1 MAFLYAS
8 SRTWRRIVD
17 GTARHKGLMLAF
29 AATCVAV
36 PYVLGDQVMAA
47 TSENA
52 ARKEGELERKLR
64 SQAGR
69 DAQVGAACC
78 LCSLEYSR
86 GSMRSLSVCVAAL
99 DGEPPPHL
107 PPLQMLAKAQR
118 ERLQVMLDEIR
129 GGGGAA
135 EARYKA
141 ALDGQSLG
149 THSSGSTSGAVS
161 IKGAAAA
168 GGQAAVQQP
177 AVPPVGAGQ
186 RAAMKH

>member
-1 MAFLYAS
+1 MAYLYAS

-36 PYVLGDQVMAA
+36 PYLLGDQVMAA
-47 TSENA
+47 TSESA
-52 ARKEGELERKLR
+52 ARQEGELERKLR

-69 DAQVGAACC
+69 DAQVGCG
-78 LCSLEYSR
+78 R
-86 GSMRSLSVCVAAL
+86 GVEGRGGTLGVSCAAL
-99 DGEPPPHL
+99 GGAPPLHTTPTHC
-107 PPLQMLAKAQR
+107 PPTPLLQMLAKAQR

-149 THSSGSTSGAVS
+149 THSSGTSSGAVA
-161 IKGAAAA
+161 IKGTAAA
-168 GGQAAVQQP
+168 GG
-177 AVPPVGAGQ
+177 
-186 RAAMKH
+186 RAATQQSAVR